1 MNKSKVI
8 GIVGLVLTVFI
19 GTGVP
24 LVHSFGVRINK
35 TESAP
40 TGLYIVKKV
49 APKKGALVEICPPN
63 VPVIQLMSQRGYMQ
77 SGMWGNCEDLGV
89 SPLLK
94 PISALDGDVVEI
106 TPGQPVKVNGIV
118 LPNTQAMSAI
128 PGYPQGKY
136 IVGQNQFWA
145 FSTYNVG
152 SIDSRYFG
160 PLSISNIKGNAKP
173 ILINGDISKV
183 SMGVVSN
190 D

>member
-1 MNKSKVI
+1 MNKSKKIGILSLSLAVVI
-8 GIVGLVLTVFI
+8 GAGI
-19 GTGVP
+19 P
-24 LVHSFGVRINK
+24 LAHSFGVRVNQ

-40 TGLYIVKKV
+40 TGIYIVKDL
-49 APKKGALVEICPPN
+49 APKKGEMIEICPPN
-63 VPVIQLMSQRGYMQ
+63 VEVIQLMNQRGYMQ

-128 PGYPQGKY
+128 PGYPPGKY

-160 PLSISNIKGNAKP
+160 PLSIRNIKGNAKP
-173 ILINGDISKV
+173 ILIKGDISKV